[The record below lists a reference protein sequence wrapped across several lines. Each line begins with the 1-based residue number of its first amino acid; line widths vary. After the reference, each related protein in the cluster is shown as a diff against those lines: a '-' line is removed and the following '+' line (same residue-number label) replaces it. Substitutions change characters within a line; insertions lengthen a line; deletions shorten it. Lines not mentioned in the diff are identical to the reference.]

1 MIKGVIFY
9 EVIQLLS
16 DLFITRNNLT
26 PILISNTSLVSG
38 YEGVNAMFCDFI
50 LNFAWNDFGM
60 RDILWLSTETEHPK
74 YGRYGLESNQIEF
87 ALKPKVIQTCFES
100 KRMKGKKSHNFM

>member
-1 MIKGVIFY
+1 MFCGRCSVAVVVVVVVFNRMCPGWYCRSIFSVTLRFMIKGVIFY

-60 RDILWLSTETEHPK
+60 RDILWL
-74 YGRYGLESNQIEF
+74 
-87 ALKPKVIQTCFES
+87 
-100 KRMKGKKSHNFM
+100 

>member
-60 RDILWLSTETEHPK
+60 RDILWL
-74 YGRYGLESNQIEF
+74 
-87 ALKPKVIQTCFES
+87 
-100 KRMKGKKSHNFM
+100 